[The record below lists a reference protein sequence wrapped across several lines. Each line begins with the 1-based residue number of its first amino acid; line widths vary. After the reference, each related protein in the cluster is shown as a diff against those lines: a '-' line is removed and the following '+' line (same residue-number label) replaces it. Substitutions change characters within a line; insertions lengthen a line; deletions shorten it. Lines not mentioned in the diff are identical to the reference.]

1 MRQTDPR
8 VSYRLYHPL
17 PILTQHP
24 SASRKKGG
32 RSSQYWKDFAKRR
45 YQNKLNDCQ
54 NMIKKDQQRKQQMQ
68 QLMMRRKQL
77 TGGMV
82 GPEWTWGGSW
92 SDFYDRT
99 YGYGKYAKKKGGS

>member
-24 SASRKKGG
+24 SGG
-32 RSSQYWKDFAKRR
+32 RSAQGWADFAQRR

-54 NMIKKDQQRKQQMQ
+54 NMIKKDQERKQRNE
-68 QLMMRRKQL
+68 QLMMRMRGKQS
-77 TGGMV
+77 GGMV
-82 GPEWTWGGSW
+82 GPEWTWP
-92 SDFYDRT
+92 T
-99 YGYGKYAKKKGGS
+99 P